1 MISVVFE
8 VPPIYAGVNK
18 EATMKKVVCCLSVVM
33 ILSGCASAPTKS
45 PSAEQPV
52 NHTQALVDQG
62 YAYLKAGK
70 LNRAVEEFDA
80 AIKQC
85 QTLTAGE
92 TQVYTARTPVES
104 LTYIAMAAAAN
115 KSAEVLDT
123 SCSDAFYL
131 KGYASLDFGNI
142 EEAESNLK
150 KAVAMAP
157 HNAMYLSELGHI
169 YQVKRDWNNALAHFT
184 EAESAAETYS
194 PAQIKLAELCRAK
207 RGSGFNLIELGR
219 LDDAEKKFREALA
232 YDSKDKGALNEIEYI
247 KQLRKGKSH

>member
-1 MISVVFE
+1 MPNI
-8 VPPIYAGVNK
+8 N
-18 EATMKKVVCCLSVVM
+18 T
-33 ILSGCASAPTKS
+33 
-45 PSAEQPV
+45 
-52 NHTQALVDQG
+52 
-62 YAYLKAGK
+62 
-70 LNRAVEEFDA
+70 
-80 AIKQC
+80 
-85 QTLTAGE
+85 GE

-104 LTYIAMAAAAN
+104 LTYMAMAAAAN
-115 KSAEVLDT
+115 KPAEVFDT

-142 EEAESNLK
+142 DEAESNLK

-194 PAQIKLAELCRAK
+194 PAQIKLAELCRAN

-232 YDSKDKGALNEIEYI
+232 YDSNDKGALNEIEYI
-247 KQLRKGKSH
+247 KELRKGKSH